1 MKKVLVAIL
10 MVASAFS
17 AQAQDLTFD
26 SVAVISPYWGL
37 KFESGTSGDPYMNC
51 GQTNTNF
58 QTGQPYLLARFPIR
72 LANMGTNVAYFG
84 RYGVNGIT
92 HDSCYSPQFTSP
104 TDYINIPNFVLASIT
119 DSCGNVIASSRKTD
133 WSIQNNSN
141 YAMDKYNGQWTY
153 ITNYFA
159 TQPTTGTASN
169 PTKDWLESLCGTLD
183 TNIAILGDNQ
193 LITYTNNCITCD
205 SLVLFPNY
213 ASDDYSV
220 IQLPVNFAPG
230 HYKLVL
236 SGNFSQYET
245 SNCYPNTITFPF
257 YWDGSVGN
265 SSSFPYFAN
274 GVTYGA
280 TTSCVQIAPNT
291 PTDVASQLNN
301 GIVLVTWSYQNYPQ
315 NLTGFNITP
324 VFVQGNMERK
334 LINRS
339 KFSTNISEVFDAQ
352 QLRND
357 AIALGAGNGPAKY
370 RFIVTAV
377 NGTITSGEVKSKQ
390 TLNIR

>member
-1 MKKVLVAIL
+1 MKKLIALVTL
-10 MVASAFS
+10 VFS
-17 AQAQDLTFD
+17 TLLVNAQDLTFD

-72 LANMGTNVAYFG
+72 LANMGTNVAYLG
-84 RYGVNGIT
+84 TYGVNGLT

-133 WSIQNNSN
+133 WSIQNNSV
-141 YAMDKYNGQWTY
+141 YAMSKYNGQWTY
-153 ITNYFA
+153 ITNYFG
-159 TQPTTGTASN
+159 TQPTTGTAIN

-183 TNIAILGDNQ
+183 TNLALSGRLKMD
-193 LITYTNNCITCD
+193 TYYNNCVVCD

-213 ASDDYSV
+213 SSDDYSV
-220 IQLPVNFAPG
+220 IQLPTNLAPG

-236 SGNFSQYET
+236 AGNFSQYEAT
-245 SNCYPNTITFPF
+245 NCYPNTITFPF

-265 SSSFPYFAN
+265 SSTYPYFAN

-280 TTSCVQIAPNT
+280 TTACIQVAPQT
-291 PTDVASQLNN
+291 PTNVLATNNTSTVGITWTASGQ
-301 GIVLVTWSYQNYPQ
+301 Y
-315 NLTGFNITP
+315 TGFEVTP
-324 VFVQGNMERK
+324 IYTQGNTER
-334 LINRS
+334 LITGRKQS
-339 KFSTNISEVFDAQ
+339 TSTTNISFDSAI
-352 QLRND
+352 LRSD

-370 RFIVTAV
+370 KFLVKAINGSLTSGDAKTRQAV
-377 NGTITSGEVKSKQ
+377 NVK
-390 TLNIR
+390 

>member
-1 MKKVLVAIL
+1 MKKFLVAIL
-10 MVASAFS
+10 MAISVQS

-72 LANMGTNVAYFG
+72 LANMGNNVAYFG

-104 TDYINIPNFVLASIT
+104 TDFINIPNFVLASIT

-169 PTKDWLESLCGTLD
+169 PTKDWLESLCGPLD

-220 IQLPVNFAPG
+220 IQLPVNFASG

-280 TTSCVQIAPNT
+280 TTSCIQIAPIT
-291 PTDVASQLNN
+291 PTNAIAQLNGSVVN
-301 GIVLVTWSYQNYPQ
+301 VTWTASGQY
-315 NLTGFNITP
+315 TGFEITP
-324 VFVQGNMERK
+324 IYVQGNTERALVGRK
-334 LINRS
+334 LNSLTINV
-339 KFSTNISEVFDAQ
+339 TFDAI

-370 RFIVTAV
+370 RFAVKAV
-377 NGTITSGEVKSKQ
+377 NGTLYSSETKTRQAVNVK
-390 TLNIR
+390 